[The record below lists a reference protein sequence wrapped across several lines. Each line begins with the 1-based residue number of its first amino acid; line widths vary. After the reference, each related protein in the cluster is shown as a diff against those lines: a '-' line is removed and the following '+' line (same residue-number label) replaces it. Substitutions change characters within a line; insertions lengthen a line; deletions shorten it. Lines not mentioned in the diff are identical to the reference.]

1 MYEPH
6 VDSDSSE
13 YLAMK
18 NIVTGSTCP
27 ECEHDQVSCKYNY
40 FENDDLTI
48 DAWEHRCHNCGW
60 RTTTAYRSDDEDLD
74 TTVADPKVCPY
85 CTRSSA
91 T

>member
-1 MYEPH
+1 
-6 VDSDSSE
+6 
-13 YLAMK
+13 MK
-18 NIVTGSTCP
+18 NIVLCGTCP
-27 ECEHDQVSCKYNY
+27 ECEHDPVSCKYNY

-74 TTVADPKVCPY
+74 TTIANPKVCPY
-85 CTRSSA
+85 CQRASA